1 MKRAA
6 SALATEPEA
15 DVVLSKAFLRAAQKL
30 GLDQKD
36 QSRILGLSGASMSRL
51 SRGARQIEVDSKEG
65 ELAMLVVRL
74 FRSLDALTG
83 GDEEKSRAWLK
94 SVNHHLGGTPQELI
108 QTIQGLVHVI
118 QYLDAMRG
126 RH

>member
-1 MKRAA
+1 MKRAT

-15 DVVLSKAFLRAAQKL
+15 DLVLSKAFLRAAQKL

-36 QSRILGLSGASMSRL
+36 QARILGLSGASMSRL

-65 ELAMLVVRL
+65 ELALLVVRL

-83 GDEEKSRAWLK
+83 GDEEKSRQWLR
-94 SVNHHLGGTPQELI
+94 SVNHHLGGVPKQLM
-108 QTIQGLVHVI
+108 QSVQGLVHVI